1 MLGRLAANFPGMAS
15 GAEYR
20 ASFLRRT
27 KEARAASG
35 FTQEQLAKLLD
46 MPQDKYK
53 TYEVRSLL
61 PHSLIERFCLIT
73 RVDPLWLLTGSGQAV
88 MRKPQAVSPQRR
100 VKRATA

>member
-1 MLGRLAANFPGMAS
+1 MAS
-15 GAEYR
+15 STDYR
-20 ASFLRRT
+20 AAFLSRT
-27 KEARAASG
+27 KAARVNAG
-35 FTQEQLAKLLD
+35 FTQEQIARALD

-88 MRKPQAVSPQRR
+88 QRKIHSVSTPKRPRR
-100 VKRATA
+100 AAS